1 MDSDDSGLAF
11 SVVPKNG
18 DCPKEYSARPGETNC
33 FSDLELTD
41 AVPIFCDGK
50 FLRCGWAMYRNVGV
64 EKLRFRRVIAL
75 VAGCFLLLQ
84 LGAVHIAQARPK
96 TLDAGEVQ
104 SLIRGNTVFGFNPS
118 DDSSYAMY
126 HLSDGGVRAELK
138 NVNGDI
144 ARSTGKWWVNEDG
157 KLCVDWEHFR
167 WIDSCVVV
175 VRDKEVITFED
186 ENGRIVSFG
195 EIEVGNPDDL

>member
-1 MDSDDSGLAF
+1 MF
-11 SVVPKNG
+11 WVVQ
-18 DCPKEYSARPGETNC
+18 
-33 FSDLELTD
+33 
-41 AVPIFCDGK
+41 
-50 FLRCGWAMYRNVGV
+50 V
-64 EKLRFRRVIAL
+64 EKLRFRRVLAL
-75 VAGCFLLLQ
+75 LVVCFLLAQ
-84 LGAVHIAQARPK
+84 MGAVQTAQARPK

-104 SLIRGNTVFGFNPS
+104 SLIRGNTVIGFNPS
-118 DDSSYAMY
+118 DDSSYVMY

-144 ARSTGKWWVNEDG
+144 SRSTGKWWVNEEG